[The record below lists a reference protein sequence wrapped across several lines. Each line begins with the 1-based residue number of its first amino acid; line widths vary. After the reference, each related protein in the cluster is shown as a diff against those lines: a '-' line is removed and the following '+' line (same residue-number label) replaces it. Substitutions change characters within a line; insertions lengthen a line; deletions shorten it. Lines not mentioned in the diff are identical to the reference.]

1 MNENESSSL
10 LSNQTV
16 NTSTFDKYIKI
27 QQLIKDNVY
36 QKHLSKQYI

>member
-1 MNENESSSL
+1 MNDNDSSSL
-10 LSNQTV
+10 HSNQSA

-36 QKHLSKQYI
+36 QKHLSKQYT